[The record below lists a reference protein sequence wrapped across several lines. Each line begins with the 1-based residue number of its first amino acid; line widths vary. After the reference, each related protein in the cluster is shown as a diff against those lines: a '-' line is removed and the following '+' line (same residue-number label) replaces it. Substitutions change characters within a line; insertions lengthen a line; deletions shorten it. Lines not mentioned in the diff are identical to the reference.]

1 MEENNNTEKRQET
14 EEQRYLLDQQQIN
27 EIILTSKKKGQK
39 KGALITILIV
49 FVIAIC
55 VLTFNLAIK
64 IANGTIISDA
74 ISTFYSVGGKAIVD
88 KGVVNKLNTLSSII
102 DKYYLNDIEETALQD
117 GLYKGLLSS
126 LGDPY
131 SVYYTKQEYSD
142 LMESSVGIYYGIGA
156 YLQQNPDTMEIKVV
170 RPIPGTPA
178 EEVGLLADDIIKE
191 VNGEDVTDQDIN
203 LVVAQIRGE
212 EGSQVNIGVAREGE
226 PELLYFDITRRK
238 VESVTVESEMLE
250 DNIGYIQISEF
261 DDVTKGQFTKA
272 YEDLN
277 DAGMESLILDLRDNP
292 GGNLDVAVDIAD
304 LLLPEGLVV
313 YTQDKYGNKDEYK
326 TDAEHVFGKPM
337 IVLVNGNSASASEIL
352 SGAIKDY
359 GAGKLLGTTT
369 YGKGIVQQILP
380 LGDGSGVKVTVSK
393 YYTPNGNN
401 IHEIGIEPDIEL
413 ELDVDAFLEDRTD
426 NQKLEA
432 IRLLKEEM
440 KK

>member
-1 MEENNNTEKRQET
+1 MEENNNAEKRQET

-39 KGALITILIV
+39 KGALITVLIV

-102 DKYYLNDIEETALQD
+102 DKYYLNDIEETELQD